1 MLTNNKKRSFVKLL
15 ALTLA
20 ALMVF
25 SVCLTGCT
33 DEEARTAAENAQN
46 TADAA
51 TTEEEVA
58 AKIAEA
64 LAPYLKSADA
74 ITEDKVKSI
83 VADSIKGCA
92 TTDDLAAYA
101 KSADLKALSDKL
113 ADYVTDADVEKVVKN
128 AMASY
133 DIEKQVAAALEDLDT
148 MSSSEVQKMIDKT
161 LEKYLTA
168 DEIDE
173 RIAAVLEGYFGEF
186 TAAEIQAMMTAMDK
200 AMNLDDW
207 NDATEAVIQV
217 LADADDLLTRAQNN
231 TFTQANKELINSLS
245 GLVIFPKDTNGV
257 YGDYDGDTADASMA
271 ALGIMILRAP
281 NLTEL
286 DAIAGGIKEATA
298 VKSLEDQLKDIRIRL
313 YELGEVV
320 DVFNYNGDKDN
331 KNDDDGEKYAKDAA
345 KANYHGENR
354 AEKNVVAQVVTA
366 ADRAAFTAIQE
377 DLDEM
382 LIEYATGCVDFYFD
396 TDDIWSVYTYTVK
409 GDANKTVKTEIVKA
423 GTYKNDGAYGATYST
438 NDSAD
443 FPSTWE
449 NVTFVKHTI
458 GIDTAVATSGDVF
471 AYNDPAKTYKM
482 VGYYDGEYN
491 DPTIAVDLADFGA
504 TGTLVTV
511 LNLVT
516 PESAKAV
523 STLANTYAAII
534 EMLANAEAANKAAN
548 DLFETFLR
556 KIGVD
561 KDNKLLSDADYLS
574 KLVAYMCEETEDS
587 NSVKVP
593 ATWKTAPWLTDVTVA
608 IDYAEDINGNSNAG
622 ITKYPLYAQMVEK
635 AYDLLFDKYQLKALE
650 VLSIM
655 LNDYTIA
662 VQSAVEANAVPADYV
677 AANDAAAK
685 ALSLINTTE
694 TTVWTDGFL
703 AAYYNGGDYTW
714 EIGPKH
720 TYKGIAQYYNNNG
733 VAYVPTLSGTTISY
747 ETVTSDVLA
756 VISANAKLMQIELS
770 AATVGPRM
778 AILGATVDAKKA
790 TGVEVQ
796 KAFDEELK
804 VAKAN
809 LDEIMYRYIY
819 AEIKDAILND
829 IYSNV
834 TATEGVYTNGLAVYF
849 NEGTKSDA
857 IEDILKKYVTGYN
870 DAKKDT
876 DAAYGFVYSKVM
888 SGTTHV
894 GYSVDKAGN
903 GAVVDA
909 LNAIVVADSDKI
921 VGTEIK
927 PVATAAVA
935 AAEKVHDDAIATM
948 ADKAV
953 KYKFNDY
960 LKEAKEVLYFSYMSY
975 NLAATNYT
983 DLNELLKI
991 WNTHL
996 EQITIVEY
1004 MNNRGVIAE
1013 ADYLET
1019 YIGIL
1024 NDVIASDSTY
1034 YALIKSGDKDTYGEF
1049 VKDVKSY
1056 GKTVKVDGAEGW
1068 ENLIQPVAPY
1078 TGAAPYYATG
1088 TAMIDFDR
1096 QVNRNAVEK
1105 KADGSV
1111 KTASMY

>member
-491 DPTIAVDLADFGA
+491 DP
-504 TGTLVTV
+504 
-511 LNLVT
+511 
-516 PESAKAV
+516 
-523 STLANTYAAII
+523 
-534 EMLANAEAANKAAN
+534 
-548 DLFETFLR
+548 
-556 KIGVD
+556 
-561 KDNKLLSDADYLS
+561 
-574 KLVAYMCEETEDS
+574 
-587 NSVKVP
+587 
-593 ATWKTAPWLTDVTVA
+593 
-608 IDYAEDINGNSNAG
+608 
-622 ITKYPLYAQMVEK
+622 
-635 AYDLLFDKYQLKALE
+635 
-650 VLSIM
+650 
-655 LNDYTIA
+655 
-662 VQSAVEANAVPADYV
+662 
-677 AANDAAAK
+677 
-685 ALSLINTTE
+685 
-694 TTVWTDGFL
+694 
-703 AAYYNGGDYTW
+703 
-714 EIGPKH
+714 
-720 TYKGIAQYYNNNG
+720 
-733 VAYVPTLSGTTISY
+733 
-747 ETVTSDVLA
+747 
-756 VISANAKLMQIELS
+756 
-770 AATVGPRM
+770 
-778 AILGATVDAKKA
+778 
-790 TGVEVQ
+790 
-796 KAFDEELK
+796 
-804 VAKAN
+804 
-809 LDEIMYRYIY
+809 
-819 AEIKDAILND
+819 
-829 IYSNV
+829 
-834 TATEGVYTNGLAVYF
+834 
-849 NEGTKSDA
+849 
-857 IEDILKKYVTGYN
+857 
-870 DAKKDT
+870 
-876 DAAYGFVYSKVM
+876 
-888 SGTTHV
+888 
-894 GYSVDKAGN
+894 
-903 GAVVDA
+903 
-909 LNAIVVADSDKI
+909 
-921 VGTEIK
+921 
-927 PVATAAVA
+927 
-935 AAEKVHDDAIATM
+935 
-948 ADKAV
+948 
-953 KYKFNDY
+953 
-960 LKEAKEVLYFSYMSY
+960 
-975 NLAATNYT
+975 
-983 DLNELLKI
+983 
-991 WNTHL
+991 
-996 EQITIVEY
+996 
-1004 MNNRGVIAE
+1004 
-1013 ADYLET
+1013 
-1019 YIGIL
+1019 
-1024 NDVIASDSTY
+1024 
-1034 YALIKSGDKDTYGEF
+1034 
-1049 VKDVKSY
+1049 
-1056 GKTVKVDGAEGW
+1056 
-1068 ENLIQPVAPY
+1068 
-1078 TGAAPYYATG
+1078 
-1088 TAMIDFDR
+1088 
-1096 QVNRNAVEK
+1096 
-1105 KADGSV
+1105 
-1111 KTASMY
+1111 